1 MRLTRTQAAG
11 NQPGTPPRQVTV
23 KPGESLEGIA
33 SRHYPDHSQMGLLA
47 ILVANRNDIKDDLIY
62 PGQTL
67 HLPKLKLAGQMMQLD
82 DNLFYAPYG
91 RYSSPESLKTD
102 TAWLKKK
109 QVRFLVIRSR
119 DSQGKTFHRVVF
131 GGYSQETELEQIFL
145 QMKTKSRPGS

>member
-1 MRLTRTQAAG
+1 M
-11 NQPGTPPRQVTV
+11 V

-47 ILVANRNDIKDDLIY
+47 ILVANRNDIKDDMIH

-67 HLPKLKLAGQMMQLD
+67 HLPKVKLAGQMMQLD
-82 DNLFYAPYG
+82 DNLFYTPYG
-91 RYSSPESLKTD
+91 RYSSPESLRND
-102 TAWLKKK
+102 TTWLKKK

-131 GGYSQETELEQIFL
+131 GGYIQEMELQETFL
-145 QMKTKSRPGS
+145 QMKTKLRSDF